1 MFQTQLRD
9 PIDLVRAFPQTTI
22 VLNHVGGPLAISPYA
37 GKRDEAFTA

>member
-9 PIDLVRAFPQTTI
+9 LIDLVRAFPQTTI